1 MNNNYDDNNNNN
13 LNSDFIKFNKNKK
26 VNSRNIFFKTFSLTL
41 ILMAIG
47 LYFFT
52 PNIDVQIGDIS
63 SDNEFEDE
71 IDYVNKKNVD
81 YRLRW
86 IQLEDNGNQLI
97 DRLRKNDA
105 NPSGIEDGESHQK
118 DDEKEHQ
125 DSAYNDNSLPMEPK
139 TTTAPNV
146 NHHENSV
153 ENEIHLSENTNQHA
167 TQVKSTFSKVYIG
180 SYGDINAA
188 IEAQNKLLEANLPVS
203 PFIKK
208 MNNVYVIQVGS
219 FASLNKAQILVNQL
233 AQQGF
238 QARII
243 EE

>member
-1 MNNNYDDNNNNN
+1 MKNNDINNSNPNFRLN
-13 LNSDFIKFNKNKK
+13 KKKNSDIKNL
-26 VNSRNIFFKTFSLTL
+26 FFKTFSLTL

-86 IQLEDNGNQLI
+86 IQLEDNSNQLI
-97 DRLRKNDA
+97 DKLKKNESNIDKSD
-105 NPSGIEDGESHQK
+105 NDNEINDINSDIEFMEQA
-118 DDEKEHQ
+118 
-125 DSAYNDNSLPMEPK
+125 DSAHNDNSLPMDPK
-139 TTTAPNV
+139 PLSSNV
-146 NHHENSV
+146 EDNTL
-153 ENEIHLSENTNQHA
+153 NEIHLSNNNNVQP
-167 TQVKSTFSKVYIG
+167 TQVKNTFSKVYIG
-180 SYGDINAA
+180 SYNDINTA

-208 MNNVYVIQVGS
+208 INNVYVIQVGS
-219 FASLNKAQILVNQL
+219 FASINKAQTLVNQL

-238 QARII
+238 QANII

>member
-1 MNNNYDDNNNNN
+1 MKNNIDKNN
-13 LNSDFIKFNKNKK
+13 LNPDFRLNKK
-26 VNSRNIFFKTFSLTL
+26 KNSDIKNIFFKTFSLTL

-97 DRLRKNDA
+97 DRLKK
-105 NPSGIEDGESHQK
+105 SESRDSESNTQ
-118 DDEKEHQ
+118 DDETNSDIDSSKLM
-125 DSAYNDNSLPMEPK
+125 DSAHNDNSLPMEPGQLSSK
-139 TTTAPNV
+139 NGHD
-146 NHHENSV
+146 NNISD
-153 ENEIHLSENTNQHA
+153 EIHLYENTPQ
-167 TQVKSTFSKVYIG
+167 QQPPKVKSTFSKVYIG
-180 SYGDINAA
+180 SYNDINTA
-188 IEAQNKLLEANLPVS
+188 IDAQNKLLEADLPVS

-208 MNNVYVIQVGS
+208 LNNVYVIQVGS
-219 FASLNKAQILVNQL
+219 FASFNKAQTLVNQL
-233 AQQGF
+233 AQHGF
-238 QARII
+238 EARII